1 MHASYKAR
9 RSHGIPKWAVFVA
22 IAEAM
27 EGGLKVERLC
37 SLELSTM
44 VGGHLDFWMGRLQDC
59 LASKLKASVT
69 AGLLV
74 MHY

>member
-44 VGGHLDFWMGRLQDC
+44 VGGHLDF
-59 LASKLKASVT
+59 
-69 AGLLV
+69 
-74 MHY
+74 